1 MCGVMTFSTITLI
14 IATLRIT
21 IKTRL
26 SAWLHKDRR
35 MDGHKDRRMDGR
47 TNRRT
52 NIVSDG

>member
-1 MCGVMTFSTITLI
+1 MFGVMTFRTITLI

-35 MDGHKDRRMDGR
+35 MDVR
-47 TNRRT
+47 TKGRT
-52 NIVSDG
+52 NIVTDE